1 MLIII
6 KFYFKPKKAPLDLK
20 KSTIQK
26 NVITS
31 KSNEAKL
38 LLKTEPTCNVYTLL
52 I

>member
-20 KSTIQK
+20 KKRNSK

-31 KSNEAKL
+31 KSNEAKV
-38 LLKTEPTCNVYTLL
+38 LLKRQSQHVNT
-52 I
+52 